1 MLAAALPEWS
11 MEAFLQDATI
21 PQQLTQAL
29 ATRGAVVMRQGLPL
43 DIISRWLPRFQS
55 GFAAADAQF
64 LTGQMPLHLYQNL
77 YQYGHVYPAE
87 IEEYAQWHQELLRHT
102 PFRQL
107 LRHVMGPECALM
119 LQHSYPRRQG
129 RYAEHAIAWHQDA
142 QFLGPLPVVNTWIP
156 LTPAGG
162 HYPGVAFGTPESFTV
177 PVLQPGDVLLFHA
190 FTLHRTHLPIGSTQE
205 RISSE
210 LRWLKAPAFTQTASP
225 LQRVNL
231 SEDADFV

>member
-11 MEAFLQDATI
+11 MEVLLQDAAI
-21 PQQLTQAL
+21 PQQLAQAL
-29 ATRGAVVMRQGLPL
+29 ATRGAVVIRQGLPL
-43 DIISRWLPRFQS
+43 DLISRWLPRFQA

-87 IEEYAQWHQELLRHT
+87 IEGYAQWHQELLRYA

-162 HYPGVAFGTPESFTV
+162 DYPGVAFGEPESFVV
-177 PVLQPGDVLLFHA
+177 PVLQPGDLLLFHA
-190 FTLHRTHLPIGSTQE
+190 FTPHRTHLPTGCQQE
-205 RISSE
+205 RISGE
-210 LRWLKAPAFTQTASP
+210 LRWLKSEAFSQTHSP